1 MRYFFLERVED
12 SSTFA
17 PMSKR
22 TPAKPPITGEKVL
35 NLRIPETLD
44 TKAAE
49 VAAKVQLKKSDAM
62 RLAMD
67 RGLDVLLAQ
76 LSAAPAA

>member
-1 MRYFFLERVED
+1 M
-12 SSTFA
+12 
-17 PMSKR
+17 
-22 TPAKPPITGEKVL
+22 PAKKAPFKSDEKVL
-35 NLRIPETLD
+35 NLRVPNDLD
-44 TKAAE
+44 AKAE
-49 VAAKVQLKKSDAM
+49 QVAAKVKLKKSDAM

>member
-1 MRYFFLERVED
+1 MPVKK
-12 SSTFA
+12 A
-17 PMSKR
+17 PRKSE
-22 TPAKPPITGEKVL
+22 EKVL
-35 NLRIPETLD
+35 NLRIPNDLD
-44 TKAAE
+44 TKAEE
-49 VAAKVQLKKSDAM
+49 VAGKVKLKKADAM

>member
-1 MRYFFLERVED
+1 MP
-12 SSTFA
+12 
-17 PMSKR
+17 PMTKR
-22 TPAKPPITGEKVL
+22 THAKKQLTTTPGEKVL
-35 NLRIPETLD
+35 NLRIPESLD
-44 TKAAE
+44 TKAADI
-49 VAAKVQLKKSDAM
+49 AAKVQLKKSDAM